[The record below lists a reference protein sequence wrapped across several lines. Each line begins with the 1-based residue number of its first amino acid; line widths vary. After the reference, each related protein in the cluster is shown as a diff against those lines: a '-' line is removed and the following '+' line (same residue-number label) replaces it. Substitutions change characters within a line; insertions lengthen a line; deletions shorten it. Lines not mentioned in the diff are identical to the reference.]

1 MNKIKIFSLILS
13 ISFVFLLCGCN
24 LQDKKPEY
32 SLDET
37 KKPEIFVS
45 TEEVDGEDIESYEE
59 KDAKN
64 SQVGLVVDSWLKVI
78 SLGET
83 NGKLSVLV
91 RNVADFDVQYAVL
104 SVACEN
110 KTLTFSMST
119 ITAGANAILVCDT
132 DEKFKENTSYYG
144 WEVNDKAVF
153 SDKISLHPEVFEID
167 GTDGFISV
175 KNISNKKI
183 KGSIYVYFKTVVD
196 GVYAEGTTYRVCID
210 GLDKGEKIQI
220 SAEHFKKDSSKVMFV
235 TYVQ

>member
-1 MNKIKIFSLILS
+1 MNKLKIFSLILS
-13 ISFVFLLCGCN
+13 IVCIFLLCGCN
-24 LQDKKPEY
+24 QKDKTPDY

-37 KKPEIFVS
+37 KKPEIFVN
-45 TEEVDGEDIESYEE
+45 TEEVQGENIEGYEE

-64 SQVGLVVDSWLKVI
+64 SQVGIIVDSWLKVI

-91 RNVADFDVQYAVL
+91 RNIADFDVQYAVL
-104 SVACEN
+104 SVVCED

-119 ITAGANAILVCDT
+119 ITAGSNAILVCDT
-132 DEKFKENTSYYG
+132 NEKFKEDTPYYSWG
-144 WEVNDKAVF
+144 ITDKVVF
-153 SDKISLHPEVFEID
+153 TEKMSLYPDVFEID

-183 KGSIYVYFKTVVD
+183 KGNIYVYFKTVVD

-220 SAEHFKKDSSKVMFV
+220 SADHFKKDSSKVMFV